1 VGWLQFD
8 TVSGHRG
15 VGSAVVMVLLA
26 VSAPACGDTD
36 DLAVCVAY
44 ERYLDVAATVRAADV
59 SAATVAEAAE
69 ALDELQA
76 AADQLRAAA
85 QGENE
90 AQTQA
95 VQEAVAAVLQVLGPL
110 DQGAS
115 VADVTGLVEDDVDTL
130 DQADTDLREAFDP
143 ICTTPS

>member
-1 VGWLQFD
+1 MIA
-8 TVSGHRG
+8 
-15 VGSAVVMVLLA
+15 AVA
-26 VSAPACGDTD
+26 TPACGDSD

-44 ERYLDVAATVRAADV
+44 QRYVQLADEVRDADL
-59 SAATVAEAAE
+59 SSATVADAE
-69 ALDELQA
+69 DALQDLEA

-90 AQTQA
+90 AQTA
-95 VQEAVAAVLQVLGPL
+95 VVQEAIAAVLQVLGPL
-110 DQGAS
+110 EQGAS
-115 VADVTGLVEDDVDTL
+115 VSDVAGLVEDDADVL